1 MLDKIRNTIKKYNLA
16 EENDGILIGLSGGAD
31 SVCLTHTISCLKKE
45 FNLRIYTAHVNH
57 GLRGLAADNDE
68 KFAVEFSQSLGIE
81 CITVREDVRSYAE
94 KHGISEEMAGRK
106 LRYAFFE
113 QIARQYSLNKIATAH
128 NKNDNAETIIMN
140 FMRGSLMQGLCGIP
154 VRRGNI
160 IRPLIDVS
168 REEIEGYCKKN
179 GLSYVTDKTNHEMI
193 YTRNKIRLDLI
204 PKIQDEFNQNFIET
218 VTKNSVL
225 LSEEND
231 FLEQTASDVYKNQK
245 NGYLALNCLN
255 IHKAIARRVIVKMM
269 QSAGI
274 GDITSDYVNAVLR
287 LLNNQSGKSIDLPDG
302 NTAKIEYG
310 KLYIGKKSEQTPPFE
325 YKIKIGEKTYIKELN
340 ITIAA
345 EIGEAK
351 NAFKISENSEIVIR
365 SRRNGD
371 YFYPSGMEGRKKLKE
386 YFIDS
391 KTPRD
396 IRDKTG
402 ILTIDGEIAWI
413 IGRRRDRRFD
423 ADKGLLIKIL
433 K

>member
-16 EENDGILIGLSGGAD
+16 EENNGILIGLSGGAD
-31 SVCLTHTISCLKKE
+31 SVCLTHALTCLKKE
-45 FNLRIYTAHVNH
+45 LNLRIYTAHVNH

-68 KFAVEFSQSLGIE
+68 KFAVDFSQSLGIE

-94 KHGISEEMAGRK
+94 KYGISEEMAGRK

-113 QIARQYSLNKIATAH
+113 RIMREYGLNKIATAH

-140 FMRGSLMQGLCGIP
+140 FMRGSLMQGLSGIP
-154 VRRGNI
+154 VRRGDI
-160 IRPLIDVS
+160 IRPLLDIT
-168 REEIEGYCKKN
+168 RAEIEEYCRKN
-179 GLSYVTDKTNHEMI
+179 GLLYVTDKTNHEMI

-204 PKIQDEFNQNFIET
+204 PKIQKEFNQNFIET
-218 VTKNSVL
+218 VTKNAVL

-231 FLEQTASDVYKNQK
+231 FLEQTAETVYKNQK
-245 NGYLALNCLN
+245 DGYLELNLLGT
-255 IHKAIARRVIVKMM
+255 HKAIARRVIVKMM
-269 QSAGI
+269 KSAGI
-274 GDITSDYVNAVLR
+274 CDITSEYVDAVLR
-287 LLNNQSGKSIDLPDG
+287 LIDNQSGKSVDLPNG

-310 KLYIGKKSEQTPPFE
+310 KLFVGRKSEQTPPFE
-325 YKIKIGEKTYIKELN
+325 YKIKIGEKTYIKELD
-340 ITIAA
+340 ITMFA
-345 EIGEAK
+345 ETGEGK
-351 NAFKISENSEIVIR
+351 DAFKIGENPEITIR

-391 KTPRD
+391 KIPRD

-402 ILTIDGEIAWI
+402 ILTIDGEIAWV

-423 ADKGLLIKIL
+423 ADRGLLIKIL